1 MKDFIAY
8 LIKNIV
14 EDPAA
19 VSVEIHEREQGMFV
33 DVRVAEKDI
42 ARVVGRQGRTIN
54 ALRTI
59 AITVGARFGRRVRLD
74 LVSDAPA
81 AAKKVEEAALEEKDS

>member
-42 ARVVGRQGRTIN
+42 ARVVCGRQGRTIN

-59 AITVGARFGRRVRLD
+59 AITDRPVRTTSKARSRERRPCCCQK
-74 LVSDAPA
+74 S
-81 AAKKVEEAALEEKDS
+81 